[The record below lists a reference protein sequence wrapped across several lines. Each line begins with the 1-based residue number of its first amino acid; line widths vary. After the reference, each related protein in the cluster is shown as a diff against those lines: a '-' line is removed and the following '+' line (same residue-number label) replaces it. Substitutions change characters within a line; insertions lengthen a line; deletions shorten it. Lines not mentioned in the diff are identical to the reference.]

1 MWEFVSDIIYAIVL
15 TGASFIA
22 LDYIFG
28 TDKFKGVREALV
40 TTHVQELVAGA
51 AILIIGSLHMLAH
64 FLESTTFKDLTT
76 FYMCIAWGYI
86 WLYHTVV
93 NVKNGITT
101 FRNNSI
107 LKRKK
112 PQ

>member
-1 MWEFVSDIIYAIVL
+1 MWELVSDIIYAVVF

-28 TDKFKGVREALV
+28 TDKFKDAREALV
-40 TTHVQELVAGA
+40 TTHIQELVAGGS
-51 AILIIGSLHMLAH
+51 ILVFGTLHMIAH
-64 FLESTTFKDLTT
+64 LCESDTFKGLTT
-76 FYMCIAWGYI
+76 FYMTIVWGYI
-86 WLYHTVV
+86 WIYYTVY
-93 NVKNGITT
+93 NIKDAITT

>member
-1 MWEFVSDIIYAIVL
+1 MFELVSDIIYAVVL
-15 TGASFIA
+15 TGAGFIA

-28 TDKFKGVREALV
+28 TDKFKGIREALV
-40 TTHVQELVAGA
+40 STNVQELVAGGC
-51 AILIIGSLHMLAH
+51 ILVFGSLHMLAH
-64 FLESTTFKDLTT
+64 LLESDTFKGLTT

-93 NVKNGITT
+93 NVKNAITT